1 MATQKKKASTKAK
14 AAPKATPTEK
24 AAPVA
29 ADSSRGTQASVR
41 REMIGTVVSDKMQ
54 KTIVVRVDRRVKH
67 GLYRKFITRS
77 EKYKAHDEK
86 NDAKIGDQV
95 VLRESRPLSR
105 DKRWV
110 LTKILRRSAQTADAN
125 V

>member
-1 MATQKKKASTKAK
+1 MATEKKKAPAKGASKAK
-14 AAPKATPTEK
+14 AAETAAV
-24 AAPVA
+24 AAPAVKV
-29 ADSSRGTQASVR
+29 SVR
-41 REMIGTVVSDKMQ
+41 REMVGVVVSNKMQ

-67 GLYRKFITRS
+67 GLYGKFVTRS

-86 NDAKIGDQV
+86 NDAKMGDQV
-95 VLRESRPLSR
+95 VVKESRPLSR

-110 LTKILRRSAQTADAN
+110 LTSILRRAAQTAEAN

>member
-1 MATQKKKASTKAK
+1 MATEKKK
-14 AAPKATPTEK
+14 AAPKAKAVEK
-24 AAPVA
+24 TIVEPAVVK
-29 ADSSRGTQASVR
+29 ASVR
-41 REMIGTVVSDKMQ
+41 REMTGVVVSDKMQ

-67 GLYRKFITRS
+67 GLYGKYVTRS

-95 VLRESRPLSR
+95 VVKESRPLSR

-110 LTKILRRSAQTADAN
+110 LTKILRKAAQTAEAN

>member
-1 MATQKKKASTKAK
+1 MATEKKKATAK
-14 AAPKATPTEK
+14 AAPKAKAVEK
-24 AAPVA
+24 AVPSADAPASVA
-29 ADSSRGTQASVR
+29 AAKAAVR
-41 REMIGTVVSDKMQ
+41 REMTGVVVSDKMQ

-67 GLYRKFITRS
+67 GLYGKFVTRS

-86 NDAKIGDQV
+86 NDAKTGDQV
-95 VLRESRPLSR
+95 VVKESRPLSR

-110 LTKILRRSAQTADAN
+110 LTRILRRAAQTADAN